1 MLLHELALDPAAA
14 PDSAPA
20 LVTMDGTWS
29 RGDLRAAVADL
40 ARAAA
45 TVTRP
50 GGRVAIVSDSRPEVV
65 ALLLAVPAA
74 GRVAVPINVRLT
86 PDEVVGQLDRAG
98 VEAVVGTEEEL
109 DRLAG
114 VLPEAA
120 TLVTR
125 VGLDP
130 GAGDI
135 SLESLAAAPAPGL
148 TNPPGPDDPAWLIAT
163 SGTTGAAK
171 GAVLTARSLGA
182 AVAATAAARP
192 LAEDEVYLYPFPLY
206 HVSVYNVLH
215 ALSRG
220 RPVVLPRRFDAA
232 TICALAE
239 AHRVTAM
246 SLAPTMLR
254 LLLDH
259 RAAQDDP
266 ATVLADLR
274 TVAYGAAP
282 MPPALLA
289 EADEALGVAFAQGYG
304 MTELSGNAVFLGP
317 DDHRR
322 GLAGETHLLG
332 AAGRPGPGVELR
344 IVDDRG
350 APVPPGARGE
360 VCVRAAQVCAGYWRD
375 PTATRAAIRDGWL
388 HTGDVGVIDG
398 EGVLTIVDRAK
409 DIIVTGGENVASRE
423 VEDVIGQHP
432 AVARVAVV
440 GVPDDRWGEAVCA
453 VLVLRPGT
461 GHDAATVRAEVL
473 EVARTRLAGFK
484 VPKRVVLADDLPVN
498 AGGKVVKAD
507 LRRRLAGRSAGAS
520 GSGAA

>member
-14 PDSAPA
+14 PDAAAA

-29 RGDLRAAVADL
+29 RGDLRAAVSDL
-40 ARAAA
+40 SRAAS
-45 TVTRP
+45 TVARP
-50 GGRVAIVSDSRPEVV
+50 GGRVAIASDGRPEVV

-86 PDEVVGQLDRAG
+86 PEEVVGQLDRAG
-98 VEAVVGTEEEL
+98 AEAVVGTEEEL

-120 TLVTR
+120 TLLTR

-135 SLESLAAAPAPGL
+135 SLESLAAAPAPPPAD
-148 TNPPGPDDPAWLIAT
+148 PPGPDDPAWILAT

-182 AVAATAAARP
+182 AVATAAAARP
-192 LAEDEVYLYPFPLY
+192 LADDDVYLDPFPLY
-206 HVSVYNVLH
+206 HVSVGNVLH

-246 SLAPTMLR
+246 SLTPTMLR

-259 RAAQDDP
+259 RAAQDDR
-266 ATVLADLR
+266 AAVLADLR
-274 TVAYGAAP
+274 IVTYGAAP

-289 EADEALGVAFAQGYG
+289 EAEEALGVGFAQGYG
-304 MTELSGNAVFLGP
+304 MAELSGSAVFLGP

-344 IVDDRG
+344 VVDDRG
-350 APVPPGARGE
+350 APLPPGAPGE
-360 VCVRAAQVCAGYWRD
+360 VCIRAEQVCAGYWQD
-375 PTATRAAIRDGWL
+375 PVASRAAIRDGWL
-388 HTGDVGVIDG
+388 HTGDVGVVDDD
-398 EGVLTIVDRAK
+398 GVLTILDRAE

-432 AVARVAVV
+432 AVSRVAVV
-440 GVPDDRWGEAVCA
+440 GVPDERWGEAVCA
-453 VLVLRPGT
+453 VLLLRPGT
-461 GHDAATVRAEVL
+461 DHDAAAVRAEVL
-473 EVARTRLAGFK
+473 EVARARLAGFK
-484 VPKRVVLADDLPVN
+484 VPKRVVLSDDLPVT
-498 AGGKVVKAD
+498 ARGEVAKAE
-507 LRRRLAGRSAGAS
+507 LRRQLAGPSARAP